1 MHFFQKMDFF
11 DFFFEKNHFWPKIF
25 FLQKMIIFQE
35 KWVSWVKKWFL
46 GVFDPLK
53 PTFFNFSKFWKNIL
67 EPNFRG
73 VVMVGDVIQRKL
85 HALPLY
91 LTARYQIQTACL
103 RKKNILSPSG
113 LPSDHAFAFG
123 LAFIPCFCPR
133 AKALGQKHGMKASPQ
148 AKAWSEGKPS
158 GERMFFFL
166 GTWSRYDIYQSNIK
180 ARHVIFS
187 I

>member
-1 MHFFQKMDFF
+1 MWYLFWYHMGGCDIYFDITLVPYMTKDTLKWTFTCSFWSKMMKKINFFSKKCIFF
-11 DFFFEKNHFWPKIF
+11 KKCTFSNFFFEKNHFGPKIF

-85 HALPLY
+85 HALLY
-91 LTARYQIQTACL
+91 IWLLDIKSR
-103 RKKNILSPSG
+103 
-113 LPSDHAFAFG
+113 
-123 LAFIPCFCPR
+123 PR
-133 AKALGQKHGMKASPQ
+133 A
-148 AKAWSEGKPS
+148 
-158 GERMFFFL
+158 
-166 GTWSRYDIYQSNIK
+166 
-180 ARHVIFS
+180 
-187 I
+187 